1 MSQKT
6 NSKFE
11 FQAHICVV
19 IIIGYKVR
27 LLRLGQ
33 VKPESKN
40 KEKTKIDSFRSGL
53 DIGLVFPKIQECGT
67 LGHF

>member
-19 IIIGYKVR
+19 MSIGYKV
-27 LLRLGQ
+27 RLGQ

-53 DIGLVFPKIQECGT
+53 DIGPVFPKIQECGT